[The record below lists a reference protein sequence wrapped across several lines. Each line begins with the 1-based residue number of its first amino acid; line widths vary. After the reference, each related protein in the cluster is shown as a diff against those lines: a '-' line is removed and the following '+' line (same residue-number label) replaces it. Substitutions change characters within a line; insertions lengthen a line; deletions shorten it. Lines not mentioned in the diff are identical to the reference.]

1 MIKYIKTLFLA
12 FWAFTLQA
20 QVPQPADPQSGP
32 IAILNATAHLGNG
45 QVIQNSVI
53 AFDEGKLTLVTD
65 AGNNPDVSGHKIIN
79 AAGKHVYPGFIL
91 PKSTLGLVDIN
102 AVRPTRDFSE
112 VGDYTPHVR
121 SLIAYNTDSEL
132 IAALRFNGVLLAQS
146 TPTGGR
152 ISGTSSIMMLEGW
165 NWEDAAYLA
174 DDGIH
179 ASWPSL
185 SFGPRWWLGET
196 ARRKNNRYAE
206 QVSEL
211 LTFLRDAKAYHEKPT
226 EKKNLLL
233 EATRA
238 LFTGEKQFFVE
249 ANNAA
254 VIVEAIGALKE
265 TGVQKIVL
273 VGGRDAWRVKDLLL
287 QENIPVLLN
296 EVHSR
301 PNRDDEDIDLHYRM
315 PGLLTAAGV
324 KVGLMYRSLQSSR
337 NLPFFAGSAAAYG
350 MDKEEA
356 LKLITSNTAEIL
368 GIDDRSGTLE
378 VGKDAILFISTGDA
392 LDMRTSKVEVAFI
405 QGKELE
411 LVGKQQVLFNRFRE
425 KYEKG
430 E

>member
-1 MIKYIKTLFLA
+1 MTKYIKTLFLA
-12 FWAFTLQA
+12 LLAFSLQA

-32 IAILNATAHLGNG
+32 IAIVNGTAHLGNG
-45 QVIQNSVI
+45 QVIQNAVI
-53 AFDEGKLTLVTD
+53 AFDQGKLTVVAE
-65 AGNNPDVSGHKIIN
+65 AGTNPDISGHQVID

-102 AVRPTRDFSE
+102 AVRPTRDFNE

-165 NWEDAAYLA
+165 NWEDAAYQA

-179 ASWPSL
+179 VSWPSL

-206 QVSEL
+206 QVTEL

-226 EKKNLLL
+226 AKKNLLL
-233 EATRA
+233 EATRP

-265 TGVQKIVL
+265 LGVQKIVL
-273 VGGRDAWRVKDLLL
+273 VGGRDAWRVKDLLI

-315 PGLLTAAGV
+315 PGMLTDAGI

-368 GIDDRSGTLE
+368 GIADRSGTLE
-378 VGKDAILFISTGDA
+378 VGKDAILFISEGDA
-392 LDMRTSKVEVAFI
+392 LDMRTSKVEMAFI

-411 LVGKQQVLFNRFRE
+411 LVGKQQVLFNRFKE